1 MVRTNPLRSN
11 RPLAHSAAAVLLAAS
26 FTVPAAYTAATT
38 GDSLVLSPPEPT
50 GPHAVG
56 RTEIHLVD
64 PSRDHPWVVGADERD
79 VMVSLWYPAED
90 NPEAEP
96 APYLSPTTARYLS
109 SGLDKAGV
117 PPGAVDAA
125 SSTANAFLDAPLR
138 EGADELPVL
147 LFSHG
152 FGESRFTSAALLE
165 ELASQGYLVVA
176 MDHTYES
183 SVVDLPDGRVLRKAF
198 PDKETPTYREAI
210 SVRTL
215 DTRFVL
221 DTLTGGGL
229 LPDYLE
235 EAADTDTVGMFGH
248 SAGGLTTAEA
258 MLVDDRI
265 AAGANLDGSVAFHVN
280 DEAWADVTTRGVERP
295 FLYFGAG
302 LSRAD
307 LPHTSEHHRDLQLFR
322 EASTGPFL
330 ELYMAD
336 GEHRSFV
343 DDQWAL
349 PALEAE
355 HGLSGL
361 SWEHRTESGIGP
373 VDPDASIAAQ
383 RAYLLAFFDSHLRG
397 TEEPLLDGPSPEH
410 PVIEFID

>member
-1 MVRTNPLRSN
+1 MSRSSVPSTHGWPREGSTRCTSVRPT
-11 RPLAHSAAAVLLAAS
+11 AAS
-26 FTVPAAYTAATT
+26 F
-38 GDSLVLSPPEPT
+38 LS
-50 GPHAVG
+50 
-56 RTEIHLVD
+56 R
-64 PSRDHPWVVGADERD
+64 S
-79 VMVSLWYPAED
+79 
-90 NPEAEP
+90 
-96 APYLSPTTARYLS
+96 
-109 SGLDKAGV
+109 LDKAGV
-117 PPGAVDAA
+117 PPGAVDAV
-125 SSTANAFLDAPLR
+125 SSTANALLDAPLA
-138 EGADELPVL
+138 EGAEHLPVL

-176 MDHTYES
+176 MDHPYES
-183 SVVDLPDGRVLRKAF
+183 SVVELPDGRVLRMSN
-198 PDKETPTYREAI
+198 PDRETPMYREAI

-221 DTLTGGGL
+221 DALTGGEL
-229 LPDYLE
+229 LPDDLE

-248 SAGGLTTAEA
+248 SAGGLTTAET

-265 AAGANLDGSVAFHVN
+265 DAGADLDGSIAFHVDN
-280 DEAWADVTTRGVERP
+280 EAWADVTTRGVERP

-302 LSRAD
+302 LSGAD
-307 LPHTSEHHRDLQLFR
+307 LPHTSEHHQDLQLFR

-355 HGLSGL
+355 HGLSGR
-361 SWEHRTESGIGP
+361 SWEQRVEGGLGP
-373 VDPDASIAAQ
+373 VDPEESIAAQ
-383 RAYLLAFFDSHLRG
+383 RAYLLAFFDANLRG
-397 TEEPLLDGPSPEH
+397 TDEPLLEGPSSEYPA
-410 PVIEFID
+410 IEFVD